1 MKKSVLILLMGL
13 LIAGCGSVFQP
24 GPTPTPTLDPEAPE
38 ITITLSDFSFTPNR
52 IKLRVGQ
59 NVTLHVRNGSATDH
73 ELMIGRNP
81 LRDESG
87 QLGDG
92 FEHDFFA
99 LTQPE
104 VSGEAQVMGLE
115 GAQMDMPMGTAT
127 AEGEMAMGS
136 ETPSTETGGMEG
148 MGEAEMQNGF
158 MAMFESE
165 QEADISFTVNEDM
178 LGAWTMGCFETSQGI
193 VHFDEGMVG
202 NVIVLGE

>member
-1 MKKSVLILLMGL
+1 MKKSVFILLMGL
-13 LIAGCGSVFQP
+13 LLAGCGSVFQP
-24 GPTPTPTLDPEAPE
+24 APTATPTQNPEAPE
-38 ITITLSDFSFTPNR
+38 FTIVLSDFSFTPNR

-59 NVTLHVRNGSATDH
+59 NVTFHVRNSSATDH

-92 FEHDFFA
+92 FEQDFFA
-99 LTQPE
+99 LTQPK
-104 VSGEAQVMGLE
+104 VSGEAQVMGME
-115 GAQMDMPMGTAT
+115 GAQMDMPMGTST
-127 AEGEMAMGS
+127 PEGEMAMGT
-136 ETPSTETGGMEG
+136 EAPSVESGGMAG

-165 QEADISFTVNEDM
+165 QEADISFTVTEDM
-178 LGAWTMGCFETSQGI
+178 LGTWTMGCFETSQGT

-202 NVIVLGE
+202 NVIVLE